1 MVLIE
6 TPIFKNCIEE
16 IATAEEF
23 RLLQNEILINPEAG
37 KVISGGGGARK
48 IRLAVGSRGK
58 SGGGRVIYYYKKNA
72 DEIYFLIAYAK
83 SSADNLTKKQLNT
96 LVDLIKDI

>member
-6 TPIFKNCIEE
+6 TPIFKSCIEK
-16 IATAEEF
+16 IATEEEF
-23 RLLQNEILINPEAG
+23 RFLQNEILINPEIG

-48 IRLAVGSRGK
+48 VRLAVGSRGK

-72 DEIYFLIAYAK
+72 EEIYFLIAYAK
-83 SSADNLTKKQLNT
+83 SSSENMTKKQLNL
-96 LVDLIKDI
+96 LVDLIKEI